1 MRSRE
6 ALAIGELV
14 DRIKPLLAG
23 IPGEIVGGALADLAA
38 IWIAGHVMP
47 NDPIMTSRLRA
58 EILATHVR
66 FIAELVS
73 LNAKMIGAELVAAE
87 PKGRA

>member
-1 MRSRE
+1 MRNRD
-6 ALAIGELV
+6 ALAIGDLV
-14 DRIKPLLAG
+14 EYIKPLIAG
-23 IPGEIVGGALADLAA
+23 KPSEIVGGALADLAA
-38 IWIAGHVMP
+38 IWIAGHVVP

-66 FIAELVS
+66 FIAELVA
-73 LNAKMIGAELVAAE
+73 LNAKMIGAELAASE